1 MELPAALRQAV
12 DAELQGVALAD
23 LQRASAIL
31 SRRYRAETRD
41 GKWHLSDELAAYA
54 YLAARLPATFAAVTS
69 ALQETAHICDAFAP
83 RTHLD
88 IGAGPGTALW
98 AASSVWPQIEQSRL
112 LEGSSAIRS
121 VGERLSAQISV
132 ADVQWVAADVTT
144 GLKDAKAS
152 DLVTL
157 AYVLDELSETARQKL
172 VAQLW
177 SLTEGLFVIVEP
189 GTPAGWQRILD
200 ARAQLQALGA
210 HIAAPCTHSQSCA
223 VQAPDWCH
231 FSRRVARTKI
241 HRMTKEADVPW
252 EDEKF
257 SYLAVSRQP
266 VVLGGQRVLM
276 QPKIGG
282 GKVAVKLCNL
292 DGTVTEKLITKRDKT
307 LFAQARRADWG
318 DLIGVE

>member
-12 DAELQGVALAD
+12 DAQLQGVALAD
-23 LQRASAIL
+23 LQKASAVL

-69 ALQETAHICDAFAP
+69 ALQETAHICDEFSP
-83 RTHLD
+83 RSHLD

-98 AASSVWPQIEQSRL
+98 AASDVWPEIEQSRL
-112 LEGSSAIRS
+112 LEGSNAIRA
-121 VGERLSAQISV
+121 VGEKLSAHAPV

-144 GLKDAKAS
+144 GLKNAQAS

-157 AYVLDELSETARQKL
+157 AYVLDELSEAARQQL
-172 VAQLW
+172 IAQLW
-177 SLTEGLFVIVEP
+177 NFTEGVFVIVEP

-282 GKVAVKLCNL
+282 GKVAVKLCNT
-292 DGTVTEKLITKRDKT
+292 DGTVVDELITKRDKA
-307 LFAQARRADWG
+307 LFAQARRANWG
-318 DLIGVE
+318 DLIGIE